1 MKTLNRKF
9 INNNGGFSLLELS
22 VVISITA
29 IVVATTVNV
38 IGDRTTENRN
48 LDSFGKLEYISRALQ
63 VYATANTELPC
74 PADITDA
81 LNDNNFGVAD
91 CDSAL
96 ESDEAGDV
104 HGGMVPVTTLGL
116 PTEYA
121 FDEWGRR
128 IVYVVDENMTNS
140 SGWLSSSIKPNIYI
154 NGILANGSEYSIL
167 NRTPTKDELGTTVD
181 NCTGGSGVVVGATEY
196 DETIPVCAAYLLLSH
211 GKNGSIAVDS
221 KGGSNLITSA
231 AIIGTDEK
239 ENSIHEN
246 ETLGI
251 VFDNKFIDKDL
262 NDANLAISSGGSALN
277 TEYFDDILLYRTKR
291 QVSGARD

>member
-1 MKTLNRKF
+1 MKILNNKF
-9 INNNGGFSLLELS
+9 VKVNSGFSLLELS

-38 IGDRTTENRN
+38 IGDRTAEDRN
-48 LDSFGKLEYISRALQ
+48 LDTIGKLEYIARALQ
-63 VYATANTELPC
+63 VYSTANTELPC
-74 PADITDA
+74 PADITDT

-91 CDSAL
+91 CATAL
-96 ESDEAGDV
+96 ESVDSGNV

-116 PTEYA
+116 PTEYS

-140 SGWLSSSIKPNIYI
+140 SGWLASSIEPNIYV

-196 DETIPVCAAYLLLSH
+196 DETIPMCAAYLLLSH
-211 GKNGSIAVDS
+211 GQNGSIAIDS
-221 KGGSNLITSA
+221 KGGSDLITSA
-231 AIIGTDEK
+231 AIIGTDEN

-251 VFDNKFIDKDL
+251 SFDNKFIDKDL
-262 NDANLAISSGGSALN
+262 NDANLTISSSGSSLN